1 VGDRG
6 AAEHRDKQQPYDSDA
21 PHSTFK
27 SNSIPEPGRSRD
39 GWVKG
44 MPLGWSGYSPAM
56 ERSGHW
62 IELSEGDE
70 FAGYRIECSLGRG
83 GMGVLYL
90 AVEPGLERRVA
101 LKLIAPEAAAD
112 EVFARRFAEESKI
125 AASIEHPNVVP
136 IYAAGKE
143 DGIPYIAM
151 RYVSGSDLGRRLA
164 RQGRLEPETAT
175 ALIAQV
181 GSGLDAIHAAGL
193 VHRDVKPANVLL
205 GETGGEDHAY
215 ITDFGVARNV
225 STESGLTQT
234 GRFVGTLDYVAPEQ
248 ISGGVVDARAD
259 VYALGCLLFKLL
271 TGEVPYPRDGE
282 AARLYAHLNDPPPA
296 PSLHA
301 TAVPMALDDVVVR
314 AMSKPPEDRYPSAGD
329 LGRAAVAALS
339 GSRPD
344 FPERAVAT
352 GAAAT
357 REAETVAGTAPTTRL
372 DPEQN
377 EGDGGKGGRR
387 TLALGG
393 VLAAV
398 AVIVVAAL
406 TLGGGGGGETGSG
419 TAAGADGGAKPKRK
433 IRPTL
438 TRSEL
443 VARADAI
450 CADSIRSFE
459 QVRSEFPEAKQ
470 EEAPDVGYSEALVGI
485 STPAVE
491 RFTALNPPPGLRQ
504 AYEEYIQAQRR
515 VHQYD
520 VQALHA
526 ARSEHTGEYLAARER
541 RDNGQRERYELAREI
556 GFETCSSSPG

>member
-1 VGDRG
+1 
-6 AAEHRDKQQPYDSDA
+6 
-21 PHSTFK
+21 
-27 SNSIPEPGRSRD
+27 
-39 GWVKG
+39 
-44 MPLGWSGYSPAM
+44 M
-56 ERSGHW
+56 ERSGRW
-62 IELSEGDE
+62 TELSEGDE
-70 FAGYRIECSLGRG
+70 FAGYRIERRLGRG

-90 AVEPGLERRVA
+90 AIEPGLERHVA

-136 IYAAGKE
+136 IYAAGEE

-164 RQGRLEPETAT
+164 REGRLEPALAA

-205 GETGGEDHAY
+205 AEAGGDDHAY

-248 ISGGVVDARAD
+248 ISGGTVDARAD

-301 TAVPMALDDVVVR
+301 TAVPMALDDVAIR
-314 AMSKPPEDRYPSAGD
+314 AMSKIPEDRYPSAGD

-344 FPERAVAT
+344 LPERTVAT

-357 REAETVAGTAPTTRL
+357 RTAETIAPAEKAPGPETAATRRLAPDGEDRRRPLLWLELVSGFVVIAVIVAMV
-372 DPEQN
+372 
-377 EGDGGKGGRR
+377 
-387 TLALGG
+387 LALGDSG
-393 VLAAV
+393 N
-398 AVIVVAAL
+398 
-406 TLGGGGGGETGSG
+406 TG
-419 TAAGADGGAKPKRK
+419 TASDTGAKTKATSGAGGQTAKQP
-433 IRPTL
+433 RPQL
-438 TRSEL
+438 LSKAEL
-443 VARADAI
+443 IAKADAI
-450 CADSIRSFE
+450 CADSQSSFE
-459 QVRSEFPEAKQ
+459 EVRAEFPEASQ
-470 EEAPDVGYSEALVGI
+470 EEAPDAGYSEALVGI
-485 STPAVE
+485 STPAV
-491 RFTALNPPPGLRQ
+491 RRLKALDPPPNVRR
-504 AYEEYIQAQRR
+504 AYEEYVQAQQR
-515 VHQYD
+515 VHKYD
-520 VQALHA
+520 VQALRA
-526 ARSEHTGEYLAARER
+526 ARAEHTNEYLAARER

-556 GFETCSSSPG
+556 GLKTCSASPG